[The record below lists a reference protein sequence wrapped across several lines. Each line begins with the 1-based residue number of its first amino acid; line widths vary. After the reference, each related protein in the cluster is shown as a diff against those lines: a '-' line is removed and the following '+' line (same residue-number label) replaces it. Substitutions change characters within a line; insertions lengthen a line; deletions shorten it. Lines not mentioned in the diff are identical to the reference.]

1 MTPGKKKLKSR
12 SITRSISKFSII
24 LVGILGGLLKATEIT
39 YIEEL
44 KIANHLRTT
53 NPQQF
58 LEQIDYVA
66 GLQLPDEENEALR
79 NYLLGYAA
87 ALKGNSE
94 QAIGYY
100 HKVIASRAHNPL
112 VIRTKLAL
120 ANLQVLN
127 KDYAAALELI
137 KNVLASANGQDD
149 SLRNH
154 IYQVAAIVYN
164 EVGQYELAE
173 QTLSHLTQIDDTV
186 AGLKDK
192 CLLAAVKAQTWY
204 ELSKISTKEAAFIDS
219 SYQNCSEKEPVYAH
233 SAKFYWLADM
243 IRNGRYEEASS
254 EISSQLTVVE
264 DLGYSYLTTGY
275 YTLYA
280 LSLSGIG
287 DYTSAQEYANRAIDT
302 AEKNNRDTITTWLL
316 EAYYLNSQLLKERG
330 RLDQAL
336 EFLEEYLVKINR
348 YKNDQSSKQLAYQL
362 VEHETESKQQK
373 IEQLNQQNLLLKLEQ
388 DLAKK
393 EAVNNRLVLA
403 LALVLLGTLAFW
415 TYRIKRHQIRLRKQS
430 QTDQLTGLSSRHH
443 FYETAKAILQRS
455 EQEKQ
460 DVGFIL
466 FDMDYF
472 KSINDKYGHLVGDWV
487 LQKIAEVVKT
497 SCRQNDLA
505 GRLGGEEFAI
515 FLPACN
521 LKKAQQLAEI
531 CRKAISQVD
540 TTETGYRFD
549 ISASFGVTST
559 ELSGYDLMD
568 LIADADKAMYSAK
581 SKGRNQIVVVDSFVK
596 EFEQL
601 IS

>member
-1 MTPGKKKLKSR
+1 MIPEKKKSKSPSVIR
-12 SITRSISKFSII
+12 SALQLTLV
-24 LVGILGGLLKATEIT
+24 LVGILGGLLKATEIN

-58 LEQIDYVA
+58 LEQIHYLTEVN
-66 GLQLPDEENEALR
+66 LPDNENEALR
-79 NYLLGYAA
+79 DYLLGYAE

-94 QAIGYY
+94 KSIEYY
-100 HKVIASRAHNPL
+100 HKVIASNPNEEL

-127 KDYAAALELI
+127 KNYADALELI
-137 KNVLASANGQDD
+137 KNVLVDAESQKD
-149 SLRNH
+149 SVRNY
-154 IYQVAAIVYN
+154 IYQVVAIVYN

-173 QTLSHLTQIDDTV
+173 EALRKVKVLDNSTL
-186 AGLKDK
+186 ALKDR

-204 ELSKISTKEAAFIDS
+204 QLSKLSSREAAQINQAFTD
-219 SYQNCSEKEPVYAH
+219 CLEKEPVYAL
-233 SAKFYWLADM
+233 SAQFYKLANQVRAEQYD
-243 IRNGRYEEASS
+243 EAID
-254 EISSQLTVVE
+254 EIEGQLMLVE
-264 DLGYSYLTTGY
+264 DLGYSYLTSGY

-280 LSLSGIG
+280 LSLNGIG
-287 DYTSAQEYANRAIDT
+287 RHQSAQDFVEKAIT
-302 AEKNNRDTITTWLL
+302 IAEEQNSETVTTWLL
-316 EAYYLNSQLLKERG
+316 EAYYLNSQLLKKEG
-330 RLDQAL
+330 DLQQAL
-336 EFLEEYLVKINR
+336 LLLEEYLVKINR
-348 YKNDQSSKQLAYQL
+348 FKNDESSKQLAYQL
-362 VEHETESKQQK
+362 VEHETESKRQK
-373 IEQLNQQNLLLKLEQ
+373 IEQLNQQNMLLTLEQ

-393 EAVNNRLVLA
+393 EAINNRLILA
-403 LALVLLGTLAFW
+403 LALVLLGILAFW
-415 TYRIKRHQIRLRKQS
+415 TYRIKLNQIRLRKQS

-455 EQEKQ
+455 EQEQQ

-466 FDMDYF
+466 FDMDHF

-487 LQKIAEVVKT
+487 LQQTAEVVKT

-521 LKKAQQLAEI
+521 LKKAQQIAEI
-531 CRKAISQVD
+531 CRKAVSQVD

-559 ELSGYDLMD
+559 QLSGYDLME

-581 SKGRNQIVVVDSFVK
+581 NQGRNQIVVVDSFIK

>member
-1 MTPGKKKLKSR
+1 MIPGKKKSGSHSFLR
-12 SITRSISKFSII
+12 SIYKLSII
-24 LVGILGGLLKATEIT
+24 VIGIFGGLLQATEIT
-39 YIEEL
+39 YVEEL

-53 NPQQF
+53 DPQQF
-58 LEQIDYVA
+58 LQQVNYISE
-66 GLQLPDEENEALR
+66 LELPDKENKALR
-79 NYLLGYAA
+79 DYLLGYAE

-94 QAIGYY
+94 QSIAHYQ
-100 HKVIASRAHNPL
+100 KVIASQVNKPL

-127 KDYAAALELI
+127 KDYVGALELI
-137 KNVLASANGQDD
+137 KNVLTEAGGAED
-149 SLRNH
+149 SIRNY

-173 QTLSHLTQIDDTV
+173 ETLGKLNEHSSLSN
-186 AGLKDK
+186 LKER

-204 ELSKISTKEAAFIDS
+204 ELTKIRSEQTVYINK
-219 SYQNCSEKEPVYAH
+219 SYSECFEKEPVYAL
-233 SAKFYWLADM
+233 SAKFYLLANSVRSRQFEQAKLD
-243 IRNGRYEEASS
+243 IER
-254 EISSQLTVVE
+254 QLPAVE
-264 DLGYSYLTTGY
+264 KLGYSYLTTGY

-280 LSLSGIG
+280 LSLSGV
-287 DYTSAQEYANRAIDT
+287 DDSVSAQLYATKAIET
-302 AEKNNRDTITTWLL
+302 AEKNNRETVTTWLL

-330 RLDQAL
+330 NLEQAL

-348 YKNDQSSKQLAYQL
+348 YKNDESSKQLAYQL

-373 IEQLNQQNLLLKLEQ
+373 IEQLNQQNLLLQLEQ

-393 EAVNNRLVLA
+393 EALNNRLVLA

-487 LQKIAEVVKT
+487 LQQTAEVVKA

-521 LKKAQQLAEI
+521 LEKAQQLAES
-531 CRKAISQVD
+531 CRQAVSRID

-581 SKGRNQIVVVDSFVK
+581 SKGRNQIVVVDSLVK

>member
-1 MTPGKKKLKSR
+1 M
-12 SITRSISKFSII
+12 
-24 LVGILGGLLKATEIT
+24 
-39 YIEEL
+39 
-44 KIANHLRTT
+44 
-53 NPQQF
+53 
-58 LEQIDYVA
+58 
-66 GLQLPDEENEALR
+66 
-79 NYLLGYAA
+79 
-87 ALKGNSE
+87 
-94 QAIGYY
+94 
-100 HKVIASRAHNPL
+100 
-112 VIRTKLAL
+112 
-120 ANLQVLN
+120 
-127 KDYAAALELI
+127 
-137 KNVLASANGQDD
+137 
-149 SLRNH
+149 
-154 IYQVAAIVYN
+154 
-164 EVGQYELAE
+164 
-173 QTLSHLTQIDDTV
+173 
-186 AGLKDK
+186 
-192 CLLAAVKAQTWY
+192 
-204 ELSKISTKEAAFIDS
+204 
-219 SYQNCSEKEPVYAH
+219 
-233 SAKFYWLADM
+233 
-243 IRNGRYEEASS
+243 
-254 EISSQLTVVE
+254 
-264 DLGYSYLTTGY
+264 
-275 YTLYA
+275 
-280 LSLSGIG
+280 
-287 DYTSAQEYANRAIDT
+287 
-302 AEKNNRDTITTWLL
+302 
-316 EAYYLNSQLLKERG
+316 LKERG
-330 RLDQAL
+330 QLDQAL

-415 TYRIKRHQIRLRKQS
+415 TYRIKRNQIRLRKQS

-487 LQKIAEVVKT
+487 LQKTAEVVKT

-559 ELSGYDLMD
+559 QLSGYDLME